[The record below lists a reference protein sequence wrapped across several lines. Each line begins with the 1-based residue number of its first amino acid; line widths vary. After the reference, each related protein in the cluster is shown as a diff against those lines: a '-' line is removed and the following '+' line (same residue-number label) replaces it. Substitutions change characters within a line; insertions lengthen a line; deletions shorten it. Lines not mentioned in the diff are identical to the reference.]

1 MEGIGNSGQAALQG
15 MLRLEGE
22 KSPNAVLVISNF
34 VPPFHAELEFE
45 KISGIVVH
53 HDSGDN
59 YT

>member
-1 MEGIGNSGQAALQG
+1 MEGIGNSGQTAVQG
-15 MLRLEGE
+15 MLRLEEE

-34 VPPFHAELEFE
+34 VPPFLAE

-53 HDSGDN
+53 HDSGVN